1 MTVPTELDRRFRDAA
16 AAESL
21 LDVAYDLVSSP
32 IGPLLVGVSPRG
44 LCRISFEGEAALEDL
59 AARVGERVLRSP
71 RPVEGA
77 RRELDEYFDGRR
89 HEFGLQVDFH
99 GLPAFQQTVLE
110 ELVRVRYGEV
120 ATYGALAAR
129 VGKPRAARAVGGAL
143 NRNPIPIVVP
153 CHRIVGASGA
163 LVGYAGGLERKQALL
178 ELEGVALDGRARVP

>member
-1 MTVPTELDRRFRDAA
+1 
-16 AAESL
+16 
-21 LDVAYDLVSSP
+21 
-32 IGPLLVGVSPRG
+32 
-44 LCRISFEGEAALEDL
+44 
-59 AARVGERVLRSP
+59 
-71 RPVEGA
+71 
-77 RRELDEYFDGRR
+77 
-89 HEFGLQVDFH
+89 
-99 GLPAFQQTVLE
+99 VLE